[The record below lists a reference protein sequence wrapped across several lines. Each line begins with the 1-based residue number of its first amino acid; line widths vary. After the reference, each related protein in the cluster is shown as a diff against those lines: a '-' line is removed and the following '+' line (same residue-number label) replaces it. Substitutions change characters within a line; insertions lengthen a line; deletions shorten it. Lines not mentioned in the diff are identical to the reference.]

1 MLSDEQLK
9 NLRRGLLDSRT
20 DDRIKLTRAA
30 LEAGGLKTG
39 VSDATILQAF
49 VEAEKQMSID
59 DSEVMNM
66 NNLAGVLLGS
76 EYIKKKDQLLEN
88 LHEQFVG
95 PLEGGRRRRRR
106 SGRKTRKSGKSRRR
120 HTRKH

>member
-95 PLEGGRRRRRR
+95 PLEGGRRRRR

>member
-20 DDRIKLTRAA
+20 DDRIKLTKSA

-49 VEAEKQMSID
+49 TEAEKQTSID

-66 NNLAGVLLGS
+66 NILTGVLLGS

-106 SGRKTRKSGKSRRR
+106 GGRKTRKGIKSRRR
-120 HTRKH
+120 TTRRR